1 MGTTHPSA
9 APLGQECLDPDAMRI
24 QARSLYACARS
35 LLDQAVD
42 RTALRR
48 EEERLAGLALDL
60 RRAVVALADA
70 AERRAGLALPGHISW
85 REEHLV
91 RAAACTLG
99 QLRQLYRH
107 MAGLDRAAMDMQHGE
122 ARGAQAHG

>member
-1 MGTTHPSA
+1 MGITHPSTA
-9 APLGQECLDPDAMRI
+9 SLDQERRDADAVRI
-24 QARSLYACARS
+24 QARSLYACALS

-70 AERRAGLALPGHISW
+70 ADARAALTLPRHIHW
-85 REEHLV
+85 REEHLT
-91 RAAACTLG
+91 AAAASALA
-99 QLRQLYRH
+99 QLRQLYNH
-107 MAGLDRAAMDMQHGE
+107 MEHLDRAAASTQRQEVSNAPQNG
-122 ARGAQAHG
+122 